1 MIAVLYKSSFISWGI
16 VEYNVDEDA
25 FNTWFEKILLH
36 DLSDESVVIINN
48 TTFQK
53 SQKKEINSKQNA
65 YN

>member
-53 SQKKEINSKQNA
+53 SKKKEINSKQNA